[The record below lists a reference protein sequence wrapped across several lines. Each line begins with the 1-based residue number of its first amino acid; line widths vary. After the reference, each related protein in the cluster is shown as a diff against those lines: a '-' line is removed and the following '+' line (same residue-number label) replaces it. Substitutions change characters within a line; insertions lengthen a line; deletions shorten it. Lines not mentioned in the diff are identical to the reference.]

1 MKYYI
6 ETDDNFDKILHQEF
20 LKRQD
25 LPGILFDNPD
35 FRDFL
40 TNYRFKNILN
50 EQFSYLDSE
59 KSSTVTIAHNTD
71 PSRMFYSE
79 MSRRP
84 DLITLPLRCLN
95 SVGQNAHRLRVA
107 TVGCRTEAEIF
118 SLVNAGF
125 NPDNIDGFDL
135 FTNSPYIK
143 LGDVTN
149 LSISDGHYDIS
160 ICGWVFEFVTDL
172 QSAASELIRITKNG
186 GIIAIGGMHH
196 PISMNLEEYARRKN
210 HQDREWFCSVEK
222 IKALFDIKDK
232 DILFKSDI
240 EDEDL
245 DKRGDVVLI
254 FKVRK

>member
-1 MKYYI
+1 MKYSI
-6 ETDDNFDKILHQEF
+6 ETDDDFEKSLHQVF
-20 LKRQD
+20 LKHQD
-25 LPGILFDNPD
+25 LGDILFDNPD

-40 TNYRFKNILN
+40 TKYRFKNILN
-50 EQFSYLDSE
+50 KKFSYLDSE
-59 KSSTVTIAHNTD
+59 KSSEVTIAHNTD
-71 PSRMFYSE
+71 PNRMFYSE

-95 SVGQNAHRLRVA
+95 SVAQNAHRLRVA
-107 TVGCRTEAEIF
+107 TIGCRTEAEIF

-125 NPDNIDGFDL
+125 NPDKIDGFDL

-149 LSISDGHYDIS
+149 LGIPDRYYDIT
-160 ICGWVFEFVTDL
+160 ICGWVLEFVTDL
-172 QSAASELIRITKNG
+172 QTAASELVRITSNG

-196 PISMNLEEYARRKN
+196 PISMNLEEYARRKK
-210 HQDREWFCSVEK
+210 HQDREWFCTVEK
-222 IKALFDIKDK
+222 IKSLFDIEDK

-240 EDEDL
+240 DEDDL
-245 DKRGDVVLI
+245 DKRGDVVVI